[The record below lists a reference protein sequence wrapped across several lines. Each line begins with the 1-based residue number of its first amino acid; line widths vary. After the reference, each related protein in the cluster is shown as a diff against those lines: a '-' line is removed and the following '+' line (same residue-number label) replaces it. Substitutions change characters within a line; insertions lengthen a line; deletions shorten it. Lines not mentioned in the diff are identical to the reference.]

1 MSSTLNLKFCPNCGE
16 RLSYTSFEG
25 YCAFADCLWNNE
37 ECTSPGHQDQGA
49 RLAASAQVD
58 QVGGTQSQLFE
69 FKDWLVY
76 YLSVSEDFLDEAE
89 YELKHGASG
98 AKAHVHALRKDISEA
113 KAALKFACLFEEQG
127 K

>member
-1 MSSTLNLKFCPNCGE
+1 MSNPSNSP
-16 RLSYTSFEG
+16 LSPP
-25 YCAFADCLWNNE
+25 
-37 ECTSPGHQDQGA
+37 PGHQDQGA

-58 QVGGTQSQLFE
+58 QVGCTQSQLFE

-98 AKAHVHALRKDISEA
+98 AKARVHALRKDISEA